1 MELINEKVESYAA
14 AYSSKL
20 DGDVATVYNNTL
32 QTHSQAHM
40 QSSALQGKFLA
51 MMSHMLKPQYILEIG
66 TLTGFSAICLSEG
79 MKAHGELHTIELREA
94 DAAIAQNN
102 FNQLA
107 LDDRIK
113 LHIGDALNIIPTLK
127 KDWDLIFIDA
137 DKVNY
142 INYYELTLPL
152 LKNGGFIIA
161 DNVLFHGQV
170 LQEPVTGKSAKAI
183 QAFNAHVAQDE
194 RVEQVICTVRDGLS
208 IIRKK

>member
-1 MELINEKVESYAA
+1 MELINEKVENYAA

-20 DGDVATVYNNTL
+20 GAPLAAIYHNTL

-40 QSSALQGKFLA
+40 QSSALQGRLLA
-51 MMSHMLKPQYILEIG
+51 LMSQMLKPMNILEIG
-66 TLTGFSAICLSEG
+66 TLTGFSAICLAEG
-79 MKAHGELHTIELREA
+79 LMEGGELHTIEIREA

-102 FNQLA
+102 FKQLA
-107 LDDRIK
+107 LEESIK
-113 LHIGDALNIIPTLK
+113 LHVGNALTIIPTINK
-127 KDWDLIFIDA
+127 VWDLVFIDA

-170 LQEPVTGKSAKAI
+170 MDEPVTGKSAKAI
-183 QAFNAHVAQDE
+183 QAFNEHVEKDE

-208 IIRKK
+208 LIRKK